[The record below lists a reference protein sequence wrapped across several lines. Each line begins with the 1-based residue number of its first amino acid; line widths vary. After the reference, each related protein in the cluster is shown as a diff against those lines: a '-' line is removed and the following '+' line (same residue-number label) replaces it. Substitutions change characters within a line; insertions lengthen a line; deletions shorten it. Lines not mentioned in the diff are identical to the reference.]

1 MMATATEVRVPDI
14 GAFENVPIIELHVKV
29 GDQVN
34 EEDPLVTL
42 ESDKATMDIPA
53 PLAGQVVEIPVK
65 IGDEVSTGSLI
76 LTIDAG
82 DGSGHAPADAGRAA
96 GARRGRV
103 RSASGPGAGDRP

>member
-1 MMATATEVRVPDI
+1 MATATEVRVPDI
-14 GAFENVPIIELHVKV
+14 GAFEDVPIIELHVQV

-53 PLAGQVVEIPVK
+53 PLAGQVVEILIK
-65 IGDEVSTGSLI
+65 IGDEVSTGSVI

-82 DGSGHAPADAGRAA
+82 DGAVTPPPTLVEQQEPDVAGSAPPPAGR
-96 GARRGRV
+96 RR
-103 RSASGPGAGDRP
+103 PP

>member
-1 MMATATEVRVPDI
+1 MPDI

-65 IGDEVSTGSLI
+65 IGDEVSTGSMI

-82 DGSGHAPADAGRAA
+82 DGAVTPPPTLVEQQEPDVAPLRLRPGR
-96 GARRGRV
+96 RR
-103 RSASGPGAGDRP
+103 PP